1 MKFLFVITDIR
12 IMKSKKYY
20 ALFGIILFFIC
31 IFNILPD
38 KKHRLEESD
47 EIDLEIKK
55 YIQKIKDKD
64 YDEEKLNQIFGPPL
78 RFDDI
83 DLEKDKDS
91 NFQFNNLS
99 EQELNEKI
107 QEFFNQGS
115 LESYIV
121 KEGDTLFSIAKEFG
135 MNLEEIYRLNPNLKG
150 KPLYVGDKINVY
162 KKAKVLNEYNQ
173 WKEKNL
179 VIYEYKK
186 YKVQKGDSLFSIA
199 KRYNTNVKTLMEFN
213 NLKPQ
218 QVIHPGEILIVD
230 KIKII
235 KKYKT
240 RRIFIQPVDGYITSG
255 YGYRINPFIP
265 SLKHFHKGVDFAAN
279 IGETVKAARDGLVIF
294 SGRME
299 GFGNCI
305 FIRHQDGYITVY
317 GHNKVNKVKVGDV
330 VYQGQEIAE
339 VGRTGYATGP
349 HLHFEVRK
357 LDQPIN
363 PLYALQMEEKI
374 KLSEQKIALK

>member
-91 NFQFNNLS
+91 NFQFNHLS

-186 YKVQKGDSLFSIA
+186 YKVKKGDSLFSIA

-213 NLKPQ
+213 NFKPQ
-218 QVIHPGEILIVD
+218 QVIHPGDILIVD

-317 GHNKVNKVKVGDV
+317 GHNKVNKVKVGDI

>member
-1 MKFLFVITDIR
+1 
-12 IMKSKKYY
+12 
-20 ALFGIILFFIC
+20 
-31 IFNILPD
+31 
-38 KKHRLEESD
+38 
-47 EIDLEIKK
+47 
-55 YIQKIKDKD
+55 
-64 YDEEKLNQIFGPPL
+64 
-78 RFDDI
+78 
-83 DLEKDKDS
+83 
-91 NFQFNNLS
+91 
-99 EQELNEKI
+99 
-107 QEFFNQGS
+107 
-115 LESYIV
+115 
-121 KEGDTLFSIAKEFG
+121 
-135 MNLEEIYRLNPNLKG
+135 
-150 KPLYVGDKINVY
+150 
-162 KKAKVLNEYNQ
+162 
-173 WKEKNL
+173 
-179 VIYEYKK
+179 
-186 YKVQKGDSLFSIA
+186 
-199 KRYNTNVKTLMEFN
+199 
-213 NLKPQ
+213 
-218 QVIHPGEILIVD
+218 LIVD